1 MQKGGDFIYL
11 WKKIIFI
18 YITNKSTNYEKNI
31 ITEMKGMVSQ
41 MERTNQKYNNLNFKD
56 CYNILNF
63 IYIIYPII
71 QEDKNN
77 FNIDRVISKI
87 NESDFVTD
95 YDKEYFVEFLLKMKG
110 KKHFEM
116 LQELDETIINYVG
129 YYIEDE
135 YDRERDDSQEQ

>member
-1 MQKGGDFIYL
+1 
-11 WKKIIFI
+11 
-18 YITNKSTNYEKNI
+18 
-31 ITEMKGMVSQ
+31 MKGMVIQ

-63 IYIIYPII
+63 ISIIYPII

-87 NESDFVTD
+87 KESDFVTD

-129 YYIEDE
+129 YYLEDE
-135 YDRERDDSQEQ
+135 YDRQRDDSQEQ